1 MFHFCKFEVGCL
13 CLAMAHVVQSQQAT
27 LEKLRKQLAVAVRS
41 VQWSYAIFWSLSTRQ
56 KGVLEW
62 GDGYY
67 NGDIKTRKVQA
78 TELKADKIGLQRS
91 EQLRELYKSLLGGDD
106 GQQAKRSSP
115 ALSPEDLSDEEW
127 YYLVCMSFVFNP
139 GEGLPGRALA
149 SKQTIWL
156 CNAQYADSK
165 VFSRSLLAKSAS
177 IQTVV
182 CFPYLEGVMELGVTE
197 LVTEDPSLIQHIK
210 ASLLDFSKP
219 DCSEKSP
226 SAAHN
231 GDDDEDPMSTKISHE
246 IVDSLALEN
255 LYTPTDDI
263 ELEQEG
269 INDLHGN
276 LHEEFKRNSPDD
288 CSDGCEYN
296 HQTEDSM
303 HEGLN
308 GGVSQVQSWHFMD
321 DEFSDDV
328 LDSMNS
334 SECIS
339 EAVVKQ
345 GKAVLSSKEKNV
357 TRLLSQVFQEGNH
370 TKLSSFDLGG
380 DDDLHYRR
388 TMCVILKSSSQSI
401 ENPCFQSGD
410 HKSSFFSWKKRAVD
424 GLMPRVQ
431 QNMLKKIL
439 FSVPLIYGG
448 HSRRFEKESG
458 GTDCLK
464 KLEGCETCKE
474 HYKSD
479 KQRVK
484 EKFIALRSM
493 VPSISEIDKESIL
506 SDTINYLK
514 QLESR
519 VAELESFKGWIDHEA
534 GHRRSYMDTG
544 DQTSDNDDIKRIDN
558 GKRSWVNK
566 RKALDIDEAELEL
579 DGVSPQD
586 GMPLDLKVCTK
597 EKEVLIE
604 IRCPYR
610 EYMLLDLMDEIN
622 KLQLDVHSVQ
632 SSTLDGIFALTLK
645 SKFRGAAVAPAG
657 MIKQALRKI
666 AGKT

>member
-1 MFHFCKFEVGCL
+1 
-13 CLAMAHVVQSQQAT
+13 MAHVVRSQQA
-27 LEKLRKQLAVAVRS
+27 LQEKLRKQLAIAVRS
-41 VQWSYAIFWSLSTRQ
+41 VQWSYAIFWSLSARQ
-56 KGVLEW
+56 QGVLEW

-91 EQLRELYKSLLGGDD
+91 EQLQELYKSLLGGDA

-149 SKQTIWL
+149 NKQTIWL

-182 CFPYLEGVMELGVTE
+182 CFPYLEGVIELGVTE

-219 DCSEKSP
+219 VCSEKS
-226 SAAHN
+226 SSSAHN
-231 GDDDEDPMSTKISHE
+231 GDDDKDPMSTKISHE
-246 IVDSLALEN
+246 IVDSFALEN
-255 LYTPTDDI
+255 MYTPTEDI

-269 INDLHGN
+269 INDLHGI
-276 LHEEFKRNSPDD
+276 LREDFKRSFPDD

-296 HQTEDSM
+296 HQTDDSFM
-303 HEGLN
+303 LEGLN

-321 DEFSDDV
+321 DELSDDAR
-328 LDSMNS
+328 DSMNS

-345 GKAVLSSKEKNV
+345 GQAVLSSKGKNV
-357 TRLLSQVFQEGNH
+357 THLHLQALQEENH
-370 TKLSSFDLGG
+370 TKLSSFDLGA

-388 TMCVILKSSSQSI
+388 TICVILKSSSQSI
-401 ENPCFQSGD
+401 DNLCFRSGD
-410 HKSSFFSWKKRAVD
+410 YKSSFSSWKRGAVD
-424 GLMPRVQ
+424 GLKSRAQ
-431 QNMLKKIL
+431 QNMLKKVL
-439 FSVPLIYGG
+439 FAVPLIYGG
-448 HSRRFEKESG
+448 HSLRSNKEN

-464 KLEGCETCKE
+464 KLESCETCKG

-479 KQRVK
+479 ERR
-484 EKFIALRSM
+484 EDDKFLELRSM
-493 VPSISEIDKESIL
+493 VPSISEIDKASIL
-506 SDTINYLK
+506 CDTISYLK

-519 VAELESFKGWIDHEA
+519 VAELESCTGLIDHET
-534 GHRRSYMDTG
+534 GHRSYMDMV
-544 DQTSDNDDIKRIDN
+544 DQTSDNYDIKKIDN
-558 GKRSWVNK
+558 GKKSWVSK
-566 RKALDIDEAELEL
+566 RKARDIDEAEPKL
-579 DGVSPQD
+579 DGVSPKD
-586 GMPLDLKVCTK
+586 GVPLDLKVCTK

-610 EYMLLDLMDEIN
+610 EYMLLDIMDEAS

-657 MIKQALRKI
+657 MIKQALWKI
-666 AGKT
+666 AGKP

>member
-1 MFHFCKFEVGCL
+1 
-13 CLAMAHVVQSQQAT
+13 MAHVVQSQQAI

-276 LHEEFKRNSPDD
+276 LREEFKRNSPDD

-339 EAVVKQ
+339 EGVVKQ

-357 TRLLSQVFQEGNH
+357 TRLQSQVFQEGNH

-410 HKSSFFSWKKRAVD
+410 HKSSFFSWKKRAVN

-448 HSRRFEKESG
+448 HSHRFEKENG

-534 GHRRSYMDTG
+534 GHRRSYMDMG

-558 GKRSWVNK
+558 GKRSLVNK

-579 DGVSPQD
+579 DGVSPKD
-586 GMPLDLKVCTK
+586 GMPLDLEVCTK

>member
-1 MFHFCKFEVGCL
+1 
-13 CLAMAHVVQSQQAT
+13 MAHVVRSQQA
-27 LEKLRKQLAVAVRS
+27 LQEKLRKQLAIAVRS
-41 VQWSYAIFWSLSTRQ
+41 VQWSYAIFWSLSARQ
-56 KGVLEW
+56 QGVLEW

-91 EQLRELYKSLLGGDD
+91 EQLQELYKSLLGGDA

-149 SKQTIWL
+149 NKQTIWL

-182 CFPYLEGVMELGVTE
+182 CFPYLEGVIELGVTE

-219 DCSEKSP
+219 VCSEKS
-226 SAAHN
+226 SSSAHN
-231 GDDDEDPMSTKISHE
+231 GDDDKDPMSTKISHE
-246 IVDSLALEN
+246 IVDSFALEN
-255 LYTPTDDI
+255 MYTPTEDI

-269 INDLHGN
+269 INDLHGI
-276 LHEEFKRNSPDD
+276 LREDFKRSFPDD

-296 HQTEDSM
+296 HQTDDSFM
-303 HEGLN
+303 LEGLN

-321 DEFSDDV
+321 DELSDDAR
-328 LDSMNS
+328 DSMNS

-345 GKAVLSSKEKNV
+345 GQAVLSSKGKNV
-357 TRLLSQVFQEGNH
+357 THLHLQALQEENH
-370 TKLSSFDLGG
+370 TKLSSFDLGA

-388 TMCVILKSSSQSI
+388 TICVILKSSSQSI
-401 ENPCFQSGD
+401 DNLCFRSGD
-410 HKSSFFSWKKRAVD
+410 YKSSFSSWKRGAVD
-424 GLMPRVQ
+424 GLKSRAQ
-431 QNMLKKIL
+431 QNMLKKVL
-439 FSVPLIYGG
+439 FAVPLIYGG
-448 HSRRFEKESG
+448 HSLRSNKEN

-464 KLEGCETCKE
+464 KLESCETCKG

-479 KQRVK
+479 ERR
-484 EKFIALRSM
+484 EDDKFLELRSM
-493 VPSISEIDKESIL
+493 VPSISEIDKASIL
-506 SDTINYLK
+506 CDTISYLK

-519 VAELESFKGWIDHEA
+519 VAELESCTGLIDHET
-534 GHRRSYMDTG
+534 GHRSYMDMV
-544 DQTSDNDDIKRIDN
+544 DQTSDNYDIKKIDN
-558 GKRSWVNK
+558 GKKSWVSK
-566 RKALDIDEAELEL
+566 RKARDIDEAEPKL
-579 DGVSPQD
+579 DGVSPKD
-586 GMPLDLKVCTK
+586 GVPLDLKVCTK

-610 EYMLLDLMDEIN
+610 EYMLLDIMDEAS

-645 SKFRGAAVAPAG
+645 SKRGSSCTSRDDQTSTLENCR
-657 MIKQALRKI
+657 QALSRHVSTG
-666 AGKT
+666 A

>member
-13 CLAMAHVVQSQQAT
+13 CSAMAHVVQTQQAI
-27 LEKLRKQLAVAVRS
+27 LEKLRKQLAIAVRS

-62 GDGYY
+62 GGGYY

-91 EQLRELYKSLLGGDD
+91 EQLRELYKSLLGGDA

-149 SKQTIWL
+149 NKQTIWL

-219 DCSEKSP
+219 DCSEKSS

-255 LYTPTDDI
+255 LYSPTDDI

-276 LHEEFKRNSPDD
+276 LREEFKRNSPDD
-288 CSDGCEYN
+288 CSDGCEHN

-357 TRLLSQVFQEGNH
+357 TRLQSQVFQEGNH
-370 TKLSSFDLGG
+370 TKLSSFDLGA

-388 TMCVILKSSSQSI
+388 TVCVILKSSSQSI
-401 ENPCFQSGD
+401 ENQCFRSGD

-424 GLMPRVQ
+424 GVMPRVQ

-439 FSVPLIYGG
+439 FAVPLIYGG
-448 HSRRFEKESG
+448 HSLRFDKENG

-479 KQRVK
+479 KQRVND
-484 EKFIALRSM
+484 KFIVLRSM

-519 VAELESFKGWIDHEA
+519 VAELESCKGWIDHEA
-534 GHRRSYMDTG
+534 GHRRSYMDMG
-544 DQTSDNDDIKRIDN
+544 DQTSDNDDIKKIDN

-579 DGVSPQD
+579 DGVSPKD
-586 GMPLDLKVCTK
+586 GMSLDLKVCTK

-610 EYMLLDLMDEIN
+610 EYMLLDIMDEIN

-657 MIKQALRKI
+657 MIEQALWKI

>member
-1 MFHFCKFEVGCL
+1 M
-13 CLAMAHVVQSQQAT
+13 
-27 LEKLRKQLAVAVRS
+27 
-41 VQWSYAIFWSLSTRQ
+41 
-56 KGVLEW
+56 VLEW
-62 GDGYY
+62 GGGYY

-91 EQLRELYKSLLGGDD
+91 EQLRELYKSLLGGDA

-149 SKQTIWL
+149 NKQTIWL

-219 DCSEKSP
+219 DCSEKSS

-246 IVDSLALEN
+246 IVDSLVLEN

-276 LHEEFKRNSPDD
+276 LREEFKRNSPDD
-288 CSDGCEYN
+288 CSDGCEHN

-357 TRLLSQVFQEGNH
+357 TRLQSQVFQEGNH
-370 TKLSSFDLGG
+370 TKLSSFDLGA

-388 TMCVILKSSSQSI
+388 TVCVIMKSSSQSI
-401 ENPCFQSGD
+401 ENPCFRSGD

-424 GLMPRVQ
+424 GVMPRVQ

-439 FSVPLIYGG
+439 FAVPLIYGG
-448 HSRRFEKESG
+448 HSLRFDKENG

-479 KQRVK
+479 KQRVND
-484 EKFIALRSM
+484 KFIVLRSM

-519 VAELESFKGWIDHEA
+519 VAELESCKGWIDHEA
-534 GHRRSYMDTG
+534 GHRRSYMDMV
-544 DQTSDNDDIKRIDN
+544 DQTSDNDDIKKIDN

-579 DGVSPQD
+579 DGVSPKD

-610 EYMLLDLMDEIN
+610 EYMLLDIMDEIN

-657 MIKQALRKI
+657 MIEQALWKI

>member
-1 MFHFCKFEVGCL
+1 
-13 CLAMAHVVQSQQAT
+13 MAHVVRSQQAI

-276 LHEEFKRNSPDD
+276 LREEFKRNSPDD

-339 EAVVKQ
+339 EGVVKQ

-357 TRLLSQVFQEGNH
+357 TRLQSQVFQEGNH

-388 TMCVILKSSSQSI
+388 TMWVILKSSSQSI

-410 HKSSFFSWKKRAVD
+410 HKSSFFSWKKRAVN

-448 HSRRFEKESG
+448 HSHRFEKENG

-464 KLEGCETCKE
+464 KLEGCEPCKE

-484 EKFIALRSM
+484 DKFIALRSM
-493 VPSISEIDKESIL
+493 VPFISEIDKESIL

-534 GHRRSYMDTG
+534 GHRRSYMDMG
-544 DQTSDNDDIKRIDN
+544 DQTSDNDDIKKIDN

-622 KLQLDVHSVQ
+622 KLQLDVHAVQ

-645 SKFRGAAVAPAG
+645 SKFRGTAAAPAG
-657 MIKQALRKI
+657 MIKQALWKI

>member
-1 MFHFCKFEVGCL
+1 
-13 CLAMAHVVQSQQAT
+13 MAHAVQSQQVV
-27 LEKLRKQLAVAVRS
+27 LEKLRKQLAIAVRS

-56 KGVLEW
+56 NGVLEW
-62 GDGYY
+62 GGGYY

-91 EQLRELYKSLLGGDD
+91 EQLRELYKSLLEGDA
-106 GQQAKRSSP
+106 GQQAKKSSP

-149 SKQTIWL
+149 NKQTIWL

-197 LVTEDPSLIQHIK
+197 LVTEDPSLVQHIK

-219 DCSEKSP
+219 VCSEKSS

-231 GDDDEDPMSTKISHE
+231 GDDDEDPMSTKINHE
-246 IVDSLALEN
+246 IVDSLSLEN
-255 LYTPTDDI
+255 LCTPTDDI

-269 INDLHGN
+269 INDLHGSV
-276 LHEEFKRNSPDD
+276 HEEFKRNSPDD

-296 HQTEDSM
+296 HQTEESFM
-303 HEGLN
+303 LEGLN

-345 GKAVLSSKEKNV
+345 GKAVLSSKGKNV
-357 TRLLSQVFQEGNH
+357 TLLQSQVFQEGNH
-370 TKLSSFDLGG
+370 TKLSSFDLGA

-388 TMCVILKSSSQSI
+388 TVCVILKSSSQSI
-401 ENPCFQSGD
+401 ENPCFRSGD

-439 FSVPLIYGG
+439 FAVPLIYG
-448 HSRRFEKESG
+448 SRSLRFDKENG

-479 KQRVK
+479 KQRVND
-484 EKFIALRSM
+484 KFIVLRSM
-493 VPSISEIDKESIL
+493 VPSISEIGKESIL

-519 VAELESFKGWIDHEA
+519 VAELESCKGWIDHEA
-534 GHRRSYMDTG
+534 GHRSYMDMV
-544 DQTSDNDDIKRIDN
+544 DQTSDNDDIKKIDN

-579 DGVSPQD
+579 DGVSPKD
-586 GMPLDLKVCTK
+586 GIPLDLKVCTK

-610 EYMLLDLMDEIN
+610 EYMLLDIMGEIN

-645 SKFRGAAVAPAG
+645 SKFRGAAAAPAG
-657 MIKQALRKI
+657 MIEQAIWKI
-666 AGKT
+666 AGKI

>member
-1 MFHFCKFEVGCL
+1 
-13 CLAMAHVVQSQQAT
+13 MAHVVQSQQAT

-165 VFSRSLLAKSAS
+165 VFSRSLLAK
-177 IQTVV
+177 TVV

-296 HQTEDSM
+296 HQTGDSM

-357 TRLLSQVFQEGNH
+357 TRLQSQVFQEGNH

-388 TMCVILKSSSQSI
+388 IMCVILKSSSQSI

-484 EKFIALRSM
+484 DKFIALRSM
-493 VPSISEIDKESIL
+493 VPTISEIDKESIL

-534 GHRRSYMDTG
+534 GHRRSYMDMG

-566 RKALDIDEAELEL
+566 RKALDIDEAKLEL

>member
-1 MFHFCKFEVGCL
+1 
-13 CLAMAHVVQSQQAT
+13 MAHVVQSQQAT

-296 HQTEDSM
+296 HQTGDSM

-357 TRLLSQVFQEGNH
+357 TRLQSQVFQEGNH

-388 TMCVILKSSSQSI
+388 IMCVILKSSSQSI

-484 EKFIALRSM
+484 DKFIALRSM
-493 VPSISEIDKESIL
+493 VPTISEIDKESIL

-534 GHRRSYMDTG
+534 GHRRSYMDMG

-566 RKALDIDEAELEL
+566 RKALDIDEAKLEL